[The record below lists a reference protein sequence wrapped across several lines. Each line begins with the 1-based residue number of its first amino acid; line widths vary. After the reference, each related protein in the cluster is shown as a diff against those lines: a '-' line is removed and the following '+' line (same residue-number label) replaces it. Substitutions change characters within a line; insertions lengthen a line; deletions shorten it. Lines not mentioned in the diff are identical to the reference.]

1 MKKKRWLNG
10 LLFLSFFILFASCL
24 FVGNALKEVPQEE
37 PKTIKISDSLA
48 VKVDDEEGMFSWDGA
63 IEQCAS
69 YGKGWHSP
77 SMMELRIL
85 YEKKNEIGGFN
96 GEWYWSSSDFFNDF
110 GRSLNFKT
118 GEQNDDYESKDHA
131 NCVRC
136 VKTLEKK

>member
-1 MKKKRWLNG
+1 MKNKRLVNG
-10 LLFLSFFILFASCL
+10 VLLLSFFILIGSCL
-24 FVGNALKEVPQEE
+24 FAGNVLKTVPAAE

-48 VKVDDEEGMFSWDGA
+48 VKVDDEEGKFSWDSA

-77 SMMELRIL
+77 SMIELSIL
-85 YEKKNEIGGFN
+85 YKKKDKIGGFN
-96 GEWYWSSSDFFNDF
+96 GDWYWSSSEFFNDF

-118 GEQNDDYESKDHA
+118 GEQNDDYEDKNHS

-136 VKTLEKK
+136 VKTLEK

>member
-1 MKKKRWLNG
+1 MEKKHWLNG
-10 LLFLSFFILFASCL
+10 LILLSIFILFASYL
-24 FVGNALKEVPQEE
+24 FGSNVFKKVPGKEPEV
-37 PKTIKISDSLA
+37 IKISDTLA
-48 VKVDDEEGMFSWDGA
+48 VKVDDEKGKFTWNGA

-77 SMMELRIL
+77 TMIELLLL
-85 YEKKNEIGGFN
+85 YEKRKEIAGFN

>member
-1 MKKKRWLNG
+1 MKKKRLLNG
-10 LLFLSFFILFASCL
+10 LLLLSFFIFIASCL
-24 FVGNALKEVPQEE
+24 FAGKGIEKVPLAE

-48 VKVDDEEGMFSWDGA
+48 VKVDDEEGKFSWDGA
-63 IEQCAS
+63 IEQCSS

-77 SMMELRIL
+77 SMIELALL
-85 YEKKNEIGGFN
+85 YAKKDMLGGFN

-136 VKTLEKK
+136 VKTLEK